1 MLKKIIAAFLAVTLI
16 LSFAACGKK
25 EPTEPIDLPQK
36 KVAVLVAPKEQ
47 YPEDYLAA
55 YELASAYPDNV
66 IVKEYADSRILK
78 AGNPP
83 IMQLSQELA
92 ADSSVGAI
100 VYARATQYTSLAISA
115 AKKINPDLLTLCIEP
130 EDLLDTVSSIADLV
144 LCADW
149 ESAASDII
157 STAQKNG
164 AKYFVMFSFNRHT
177 ENPLYAA
184 EKSYFENICK
194 ENGITFIYDN
204 SVDPTF
210 SGGIEQS
217 KLYVRE
223 SVARLVANKTVDGTG
238 IVLFSTDSSIQSTLV
253 TVAQERGF
261 MYICPSFPTAYN
273 GVSESVDIELPEKV
287 SDTASYI
294 KALSAALPTDING
307 QLFAYSYPL
316 ASTLLGGAVIT
327 AFDML
332 NSKTVSENLSERISL
347 RLGDLDKEG
356 GLSVKAYKDYSNVFV
371 CYRNG
376 FEKLG

>member
-1 MLKKIIAAFLAVTLI
+1 MLKKILAALLAVTLI

-25 EPTEPIDLPQK
+25 EPTEPIDLPDK
-36 KVAVLVAPKEQ
+36 RVAVLVAPKEQ

-55 YELASAYPDNV
+55 QELAAAYPDN
-66 IVKEYADSRILK
+66 IIIKEYSDSRILK

-92 ADSSVGAI
+92 EDSSVGAI
-100 VYARATQYTSLAISA
+100 IYARATQYTSLAISS

-130 EDLLDTVSSIADLV
+130 EDLLDSVSSFADLV

-149 ESAASDII
+149 ENAASDII
-157 STAQKNG
+157 STAKKNG

-194 ENGITFIYDN
+194 ENEITFIYDN

-210 SGGIEQS
+210 SGGMEQS
-217 KLYVRE
+217 KLYARE
-223 SVARLVANKTVDGTG
+223 SVARLIQNKTVEGTDV
-238 IVLFSTDSSIQSTLV
+238 VLFSTDSSIQSTLV
-253 TVAQERGF
+253 TIARERGF

-273 GVSESVDIELPEKV
+273 GVSENVDIALPEKV
-287 SDTASYI
+287 SDVSSYI
-294 KALSAALPTDING
+294 KVLSEALPDSDG
-307 QLFAYSYPL
+307 RLFAYSYPL
-316 ASTLLGGAVIT
+316 ASTLLSGAVIT

-332 NSKTVSENLSERISL
+332 TGKTTAENLAERVSL
-347 RLGDLDKEG
+347 RLGDLDDNG
-356 GLSVKAYKDYSNVFV
+356 TLTVKADEDYPNVFA
-371 CYRNG
+371 CYSYG

>member
-1 MLKKIIAAFLAVTLI
+1 MLKKILAVLLAVTFI
-16 LSFAACGKK
+16 LSLAACGKK
-25 EPTEPIDLPQK
+25 EPTEPIDLPDK

-55 YELASAYPDNV
+55 QELAAAYPDNV
-66 IVKEYADSRILK
+66 IIKEYSDSRILK

-92 ADSSVGAI
+92 KDSSVGAI
-100 VYARATQYTSLAISA
+100 VYARATQYTSLAISS
-115 AKKINPDLLTLCIEP
+115 AKNINPDLLTLCIEP
-130 EDLLDTVSSIADLV
+130 EDLLDSVSSFADLV

-149 ESAASDII
+149 ENAASDII
-157 STAQKNG
+157 STAKKNG

-194 ENGITFIYDN
+194 ENEITFIYDN
-204 SVDPTF
+204 SLDPTF
-210 SGGIEQS
+210 SGGMEQS
-217 KLYVRE
+217 KLYARE
-223 SVARLVANKTVDGTG
+223 SVARLIQNKTVEGTDV
-238 IVLFSTDSSIQSTLV
+238 VLFSTDSSVQSTLV
-253 TVAQERGF
+253 TIARERGF

-273 GVSESVDIELPEKV
+273 GVSESVDIALPEKI

-294 KALSAALPTDING
+294 KALSEALPDDG
-307 QLFAYSYPL
+307 GRLFAYSYPL

-332 NSKTVSENLSERISL
+332 TGKTTAENLAERVSL
-347 RLGDLDKEG
+347 RLGDLDENST
-356 GLSVKAYKDYSNVFV
+356 LTVKADEDYPNVFA
-371 CYRNG
+371 CYSCG

>member
-1 MLKKIIAAFLAVTLI
+1 MLKKILAVLLAVTFI
-16 LSFAACGKK
+16 LSLAACGKK
-25 EPTEPIDLPQK
+25 EPTEPIDLPDK

-55 YELASAYPDNV
+55 QELAAAYPDNV
-66 IVKEYADSRILK
+66 IIKEYSDSRILK

-92 ADSSVGAI
+92 KDSSVGAI
-100 VYARATQYTSLAISA
+100 VYARATQYTSLAISS

-130 EDLLDTVSSIADLV
+130 EDLLDSVSSFADLV

-149 ESAASDII
+149 ENAASDII
-157 STAQKNG
+157 STAKKNG

-194 ENGITFIYDN
+194 ENEITFIYDN
-204 SVDPTF
+204 SLDPTF
-210 SGGIEQS
+210 SGGMEQS
-217 KLYVRE
+217 KLYARE
-223 SVARLVANKTVDGTG
+223 SVARLIQNKTVEGTDV
-238 IVLFSTDSSIQSTLV
+238 VLFSTDSSVQSTLV
-253 TVAQERGF
+253 TIARERGF

-273 GVSESVDIELPEKV
+273 GVSESVDIALPEKI

-294 KALSAALPTDING
+294 KALSEALPDDDG
-307 QLFAYSYPL
+307 RLFAYSYPL

-332 NSKTVSENLSERISL
+332 TGKTTAENLAERVSL
-347 RLGDLDKEG
+347 RLGDLDESG
-356 GLSVKAYKDYSNVFV
+356 TLTVKADGDYPNVFA
-371 CYRNG
+371 CYSYG

>member
-1 MLKKIIAAFLAVTLI
+1 MLKKFLAVLLAVTFI

-25 EPTEPIDLPQK
+25 EPTEPIDLPDK
-36 KVAVLVAPKEQ
+36 RVAVLVAPKEQ

-55 YELASAYPDNV
+55 QELAAAYPDNV
-66 IVKEYADSRILK
+66 IIKEYSDSRILK

-92 ADSSVGAI
+92 KDPSVGAI
-100 VYARATQYTSLAISA
+100 VYARATQYTSLAISS

-130 EDLLDTVSSIADLV
+130 EDLLDSVSSFADLV

-157 STAQKNG
+157 STAKKND

-194 ENGITFIYDN
+194 ENEITFIYDS

-210 SGGIEQS
+210 SGGMEQS
-217 KLYVRE
+217 KLYARE
-223 SVARLVANKTVDGTG
+223 SVARLIENKTIEGTNV
-238 IVLFSTDSSIQSTLV
+238 VLFSTDSSIQSTLV
-253 TVAQERGF
+253 AIARERGF

-273 GVSESVDIELPEKV
+273 GVSENVDIALPEKI

-294 KALSAALPTDING
+294 KALSEALPTDSDAR
-307 QLFAYSYPL
+307 LFAYSYPL
-316 ASTLLGGAVIT
+316 ASTLLSGAVIT

-332 NSKTVSENLSERISL
+332 TGKTTAENLAERVSL
-347 RLGDLDKEG
+347 RLGDLDG
-356 GLSVKAYKDYSNVFV
+356 NGTLTVKANEDYPNVFA
-371 CYRNG
+371 CYSSG

>member
-1 MLKKIIAAFLAVTLI
+1 MLKKFLAVLLAVTFI

-25 EPTEPIDLPQK
+25 EPTEPIDLPDK
-36 KVAVLVAPKEQ
+36 RVAVLVAPKEQ

-55 YELASAYPDNV
+55 QELAAAYPDNV
-66 IVKEYADSRILK
+66 IIKEYSDSRILK

-92 ADSSVGAI
+92 KDPSVGAI
-100 VYARATQYTSLAISA
+100 VYARATQYTSLAISS

-130 EDLLDTVSSIADLV
+130 EDLLDSVSSFADLV

-157 STAQKNG
+157 STAKKSD

-194 ENGITFIYDN
+194 ENEITFIYDN

-210 SGGIEQS
+210 SGGMEQS
-217 KLYVRE
+217 KLYARE
-223 SVARLVANKTVDGTG
+223 SVARLIENKTVEGTNV
-238 IVLFSTDSSIQSTLV
+238 VLFSTDSSIQSTLV
-253 TVAQERGF
+253 TIARERGF

-273 GVSESVDIELPEKV
+273 GVSENVDIALPEKI

-294 KALSAALPTDING
+294 KALSEALPTDSDAR
-307 QLFAYSYPL
+307 LFAYSYPL
-316 ASTLLGGAVIT
+316 ASTLLSGAVIT

-332 NSKTVSENLSERISL
+332 TGKTTAENLAERVSL
-347 RLGDLDKEG
+347 RLGDLDG
-356 GLSVKAYKDYSNVFV
+356 NGTLTVKANEDYPNVFA
-371 CYRNG
+371 CYSSG